1 MKDLINIFL
10 MAVVVLGWAML
21 EVTEWGYAV
30 LAIPVVY
37 WLKPM
42 LDLLQKYSRLNLT
55 FWFLVAV
62 FSWQG
67 ALVGGL
73 FYGVLITPKDAYAS
87 NAGRKKSTIRL
98 VLDGR
103 DIETGEYVGSSFW

>member
-1 MKDLINIFL
+1 MKDLINIFF

-21 EVTEWGYAV
+21 EVTGWGYAV

-42 LDLLQKYSRLNLT
+42 LDLLRKYSRLNLT

-62 FSWQG
+62 FSCSWAYVDG
-67 ALVGGL
+67 LGG
-73 FYGVLITPKDAYAS
+73 S
-87 NAGRKKSTIRL
+87 M
-98 VLDGR
+98 
-103 DIETGEYVGSSFW
+103 